1 MTFAE
6 PWNEKGSSWWRE
18 VEVFIVWKRQDWD
31 PRDCQIAVRTICE
44 IWLWLIGCCYYNCGC
59 SSIVLQKPNKCLILL
74 VRDLFMG
81 WIFISLRTAES
92 WQEWYAR
99 DVLFIFI
106 SLLLF
111 LLVPMLLFCAEDSQ
125 QAWYMICLH
134 QRMQSFFVLFF
145 QHIWKNSIIGRC
157 DAVGGIFIHLM
168 MFRSSQLT
176 HRSKIT
182 RLPRI
187 HDDYCWLQAITSF
200 SILLLK
206 LQLTYDNS
214 KVQTIFVNH
223 KMFKSLLL
231 WA

>member
-1 MTFAE
+1 
-6 PWNEKGSSWWRE
+6 
-18 VEVFIVWKRQDWD
+18 
-31 PRDCQIAVRTICE
+31 
-44 IWLWLIGCCYYNCGC
+44 
-59 SSIVLQKPNKCLILL
+59 
-74 VRDLFMG
+74 MG
-81 WIFISLRTAES
+81 WIFISLRIAES
-92 WQEWYAR
+92 WHEWYAR

-111 LLVPMLLFCAEDSQ
+111 LLVPMLLFCVEDSQ

-157 DAVGGIFIHLM
+157 DAVGGIFILDDVQ
-168 MFRSSQLT
+168 FITIDSST
-176 HRSKIT
+176 KIT

-206 LQLTYDNS
+206 LQLTNDNS

-223 KMFKSLLL
+223 KMLKSLFL